1 MDLYE
6 SRNAI
11 EFKKAM
17 KNFYDNTFTFG
28 SGGIMKNED
37 SEGWITINGTQDRK
51 STRLNSSHQQ

>member
-28 SGGIMKNED
+28 SGGGYNEK
-37 SEGWITINGTQDRK
+37 R
-51 STRLNSSHQQ
+51 R

>member
-17 KNFYDNTFTFG
+17 KNFYDSTFTSG
-28 SGGIMKNED
+28 SGGYNE
-37 SEGWITINGTQDRK
+37 R
-51 STRLNSSHQQ
+51 RR